1 MGILKNLQVAL
12 GLKQEVINP
21 VEQSAGQ
28 NPQKKILIVED
39 EQLLA
44 NALEAKFKHN
54 NFNVFKAING
64 QIGLQMAQVNKPDII
79 LLDLMMPVM
88 DGKEML
94 HHLREIPE
102 FKYLPVVVLTNA
114 GDVENMKETKMYDN
128 ASAFLIKS
136 NVNPDE
142 ILQVVNDLLK

>member
-1 MGILKNLQVAL
+1 MDILKNLQIAL
-12 GLKQEVINP
+12 GLKENVIDP
-21 VEQSAGQ
+21 TA
-28 NPQKKILIVED
+28 NPQQSQNKILIVED
-39 EQLLA
+39 ELLLS
-44 NALEAKFKHN
+44 NALELKFKHN
-54 NFNVFKAING
+54 NFSVFKAMNG
-64 QIGLQMAQVNKPDII
+64 QIGLEMAQSNKPDII

-94 HHLREIPE
+94 HKLRELPD

-114 GDVENMKETKMYDN
+114 GDVENMKQTKMYDN